1 MGSFINVLVFRLPI
15 DQSIIFPGSQCPKC
29 HTKILFFD
37 NLPILIWFFLRGKCR
52 FCKKNI
58 SFAYPLVEL
67 ITALLVMANINAK
80 PTIYDDLSEFGILF
94 AGIVLTSILITLAA
108 LDFKYFW
115 LPNFL
120 TVGGTFLGIIISII
134 FDFSNDIF
142 QFTCSIYSI
151 SASLI
156 GYLFFYF
163 VSHIGLQIFKKPVMG
178 GGDAKLS
185 SLIGSW
191 LGIKGLFISIWLA
204 FQMAGLFV
212 LIGLIL
218 RKIKRN
224 QKVPFGVFLAS
235 STLLVWYFGNDQII
249 RFIHFS

>member
-1 MGSFINVLVFRLPI
+1 MGSFINVLVFRLPKN
-15 DQSIIFPGSQCPKC
+15 QSIVFPGSKCPKC
-29 HTKILFFD
+29 NTKILFFD
-37 NLPILIWFFLRGKCR
+37 NLPIFSWFFLKGKCR

-58 SFAYPLVEL
+58 SFTYPLIEL

-80 PTIYDDLSEFGILF
+80 PTIYDNFSGFGILF
-94 AGIVLTSILITLAA
+94 FGIVLTIILITLAA
-108 LDFKYFW
+108 LDFKYLW

-120 TVGGTFLGIIISII
+120 TLGGTFLGVIISII

-142 QFTCSIYSI
+142 QFTCSINSI

-156 GYLFFYF
+156 GYFFFCLISY
-163 VSHIGLQIFKKPVMG
+163 IGLKIFKKPVMG

-204 FQMAGLFV
+204 FQMAGFFV
-212 LIGLIL
+212 LMGLIF

-224 QKVPFGVFLAS
+224 QKIPFGVFLAS
-235 STLLVWYFGNDQII
+235 STLLVWYFGNDQTI
-249 RFIHFS
+249 RFMHFS